1 MLGLQGWLMRG
12 GASGKITL
20 LRDQPFSAAML
31 PGESRWRHFGP
42 GPQRD
47 AVLQAVEEDFGMLA
61 SPLKTPAGN
70 TPIVAPLLEVRSV
83 SDDPE
88 LGTFVELSC
97 VGRARLRNLHFAGDL
112 TRAVVSP
119 FRDGRIAGGLT
130 GSGAAAAA
138 RRVKLLHGSCYAL
151 HQELSRLEVQLQP
164 QPAEQPQQAVVERR
178 RGAVRPEQ
186 PAYDGVVVPT
196 RAAPAQRMAR
206 KPARFVSPLRVQV
219 NKRRE
224 TLLSQPG
231 AQYMWP
237 KPTLDRLPLMSGA
250 AEDHRG
256 DAGYAG
262 AGYHGATDAEL
273 VLLSFAAHASLGAF
287 DRLRALDTSDTV
299 ERLRDAGNAL
309 RRQRDR
315 LAATLALRR
324 AALSPEEV
332 FLALDLERDWP
343 AAP

>member
-20 LRDQPFSAAML
+20 LRDEPFSTAML

-42 GPQRD
+42 GQQRD
-47 AVLQAVEEDFGMLA
+47 AVLRAVEEDFGMLA

-70 TPIVAPLLEVRSV
+70 TPIVAPLLEVRSI
-83 SDDPE
+83 SDDPH
-88 LGTFVELSC
+88 LGMFVELSC
-97 VGRARLRNLHFAGDL
+97 VGRARLRNLHVGCDL
-112 TRAVVSP
+112 TQAVVSP

-151 HQELSRLEVQLQP
+151 HQELSRLEQP
-164 QPAEQPQQAVVERR
+164 QPARQPQQAVVERS
-178 RGAVRPEQ
+178 RGALRTQ
-186 PAYDGVVVPT
+186 PAYDGVVTPT
-196 RAAPAQRMAR
+196 RAAARMAR
-206 KPARFVSPLRVQV
+206 PPARFASPLRVQID
-219 NKRRE
+219 KRRE
-224 TLLSQPG
+224 ALLSQPG
-231 AQYMWP
+231 AQCMWP
-237 KPTLDRLPLMSGA
+237 APTLDRLPLLSGA

-256 DAGYAG
+256 DAGYDG
-262 AGYHGATDAEL
+262 AGYHGAVDAEL
-273 VLLSFAAHASLGAF
+273 VLLSFAAHASLGPF

-299 ERLRDAGNAL
+299 GRLRDAGNAL

-324 AALSPEEV
+324 ATLSPSEPQV
-332 FLALDLERDWP
+332 LRALEERDWP